1 MEKTVVCYLQRDN
14 MYLMLHRN
22 KKKNDPN
29 SGKWI
34 GVGGHIMDDETPDKA
49 LLREVLEETGIVLST
64 YEKRGIV
71 NFFMDGIQTE
81 MIYVYTASNFNGEIT
96 KCDEGDLAWVN
107 KNDIFSLNIW
117 EGDRNFL
124 ETMMKEPVFFEYDLF
139 YENNQLVR
147 GERIR

>member
-64 YEKRGIV
+64 YQKRGIV

-117 EGDRNFL
+117 EGDRIFL

-147 GERIR
+147 SERIR